1 MTPPS
6 SSRTATR
13 RTSPCTCSRARGRKS
28 RPSSSAA
35 SMPSSISIRKFSLF
49 RGPVEHPAT
58 ARTQE
63 LAAAQPGK
71 EGRLRSTP
79 PAVAPAFYG
88 SAPAPRTAQ
97 TLPPGSVPVQARLAA
112 QSPPPELVPAQDPRA
127 AQAPP
132 RGLAPVQERRAA
144 QSPPL
149 GLVPVQVP
157 RAAQSPP
164 RELEPVQHPCAAQA
178 QSPVRVQAPEL
189 SPAPA
194 PAARPASAVPAHPQK
209 PPYPTPAAAPPAAAP
224 AGYPAHSRY
233 TAAQSAEPL
242 P

>member
-58 ARTQE
+58 ARTQA

-112 QSPPPELVPAQDPRA
+112 QSPPPELAPAQDPRA
-127 AQAPP
+127 AQA
-132 RGLAPVQERRAA
+132 
-144 QSPPL
+144 PPL

>member
-58 ARTQE
+58 ARTQA

-157 RAAQSPP
+157 RAAQS
-164 RELEPVQHPCAAQA
+164 